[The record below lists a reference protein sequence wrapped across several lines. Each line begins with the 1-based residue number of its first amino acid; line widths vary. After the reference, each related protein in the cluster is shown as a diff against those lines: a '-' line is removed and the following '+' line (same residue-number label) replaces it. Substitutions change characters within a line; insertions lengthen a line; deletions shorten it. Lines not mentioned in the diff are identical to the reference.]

1 MLGSGA
7 GALGLKLS
15 GVVAAGAGGFPKLS
29 IQSVSFGQLFGERAV
44 VGSQR
49 ALSGHR
55 RHGQSTMVSM
65 DAGNL
70 LG

>member
-1 MLGSGA
+1 MLGSGDS
-7 GALGLKLS
+7 ALEPSKPML
-15 GVVAAGAGGFPKLS
+15 ACAGGFPKFK

-44 VGSQR
+44 VGSHL
-49 ALSGHR
+49 ALSGQS

-70 LG
+70 FG

>member
-1 MLGSGA
+1 MLGSGGA
-7 GALGLKLS
+7 AALGFSVAS
-15 GVVAAGAGGFPKLS
+15 GAGAGGFPKLS
-29 IQSVSFGQLFGERAV
+29 IQSVSFGQLLGESAV

-49 ALSGHR
+49 ALSGHS